1 MQLIEEKGG
10 RFETFLELT
19 FLELTFGK
27 WSKTID
33 GNL

>member
-19 FLELTFGK
+19 FGK